1 MASPGGVNKGLI
13 TDNDTWSV
21 TEQSDDWII
30 AKADISYLNDEQ
42 KVHEGNFIRNYLHLL
57 CY

>member
-1 MASPGGVNKGLI
+1 MVHFKYAGGTYFMASPGGVNKGLI

-30 AKADISYLNDEQ
+30 AKADISYLNDE
-42 KVHEGNFIRNYLHLL
+42 
-57 CY
+57 